1 MYPGKDSSEG
11 HMCAFVTPD
20 TVTPQGLVL
29 LGKVEIMRKRLNLKS
44 TLATTADQLDV
55 SNAP

>member
-11 HMCAFVTPD
+11 HMCAFVTLD